1 MGSKKSNKEI
11 EAGKSLSSSISPCS
25 GQQITLVIPAYNE
38 AESLSEMMPGLGNL
52 IKNNDCRIIIVD
64 DGSTDNTPDV
74 LSGYQHEGA
83 IRVVKHK
90 INRGYGGALKSGL
103 KLADTEF
110 VVTMDADGQHQY
122 TDIEKLCGFMIEN
135 DADMVIGSRCS
146 SSTSSTYRRIGKWVI
161 RTLTKILVPN
171 SICDMNSGFKMY
183 RTKLVQR
190 YLHLCPDSM
199 AFSDV
204 IVLVFI
210 NRHHLVLEFPIKTA
224 SRTTGKST
232 ISTYTALDTLF
243 EILNMIMLFNPM
255 RIFLPIALL
264 SILLGIVWG
273 LPILFLGRGV
283 SVGSMLAIVTG
294 LIFMFLG
301 LVSEQLSK
309 LRLQSIDTTNSS
321 DTTPQVTD
329 QTS

>member
-1 MGSKKSNKEI
+1 MGSKKPNKEI
-11 EAGKSLSSSISPCS
+11 EAGKSMSSSFSPCP

-38 AESLSEMMPGLGNL
+38 AESLSEMLPGLVNFF
-52 IKNNDCRIIIVD
+52 INNEWGIIIVN
-64 DGSTDNTPDV
+64 DGSTDNTPEV

-83 IRVVKHK
+83 IRVVRHK
-90 INRGYGGALKSGL
+90 MNRGYGGALKSGL
-103 KLADTEF
+103 KLAETEF

-122 TDIEKLCGFMIEN
+122 TDIENLCGFMIEN

-146 SSTSSTYRRIGKWVI
+146 SSSSSTYRRIGKWVI

-204 IVLVFI
+204 ITLVFI
-210 NRHHLVLEFPIKTA
+210 NRHHLVLEFPIQTA

-243 EILNMIMLFNPM
+243 EILNIIMLFNPM
-255 RIFLPIALL
+255 RIFLPIALM
-264 SILLGIVWG
+264 SIFFGFVWG
-273 LPILFLGRGV
+273 LPILFMGRGV

-309 LRLQSIDTTNSS
+309 LRLQSIDITSSS
-321 DTTPQVTD
+321 DD
-329 QTS
+329 TSEVNDSPS